1 MSTSPATPPRPIS
14 VLVVDDNREGAQLL
28 RELLELEG
36 FSAAVAFDGPSALR
50 LCATQAWDVL
60 LIDVQMPDMSGTQ
73 LARRIRAEP
82 RPAPLLVALSGYA
95 SDDLRSNGSD
105 QPFDRFLRKPV
116 ELDELCSV
124 LNMTRP

>member
-1 MSTSPATPPRPIS
+1 MSTSPTTPPRPIS

-36 FSAAVAFDGPSALR
+36 FAAAVAFDGRSALQ
-50 LCATQAWDVL
+50 LCAAQAWDVL

-82 RPAPLLVALSGYA
+82 QPAPLLVALSGYA
-95 SDDLRSNGSD
+95 SDDLPSNSSD
-105 QPFDRFLRKPV
+105 QPFDQFLRKPV
-116 ELDELCSV
+116 ELEALCSV
-124 LNMTRP
+124 LNRVRD